1 MYFNVFVGMVY
12 NNLFSGCLPVLYWRQ
27 MDSCRRGHRR
37 RPRPSHSGQ
46 CSPPWG
52 SYPPRSEDLQGS
64 RKCIPTHKGVAME
77 MGDLKKKNLLIYF
90 LSNS

>member
-1 MYFNVFVGMVY
+1 MFDQSNFFYVFVGIVY
-12 NNLFSGCLPVLYWRQ
+12 NSFSSGCLPVLYWRQ

-64 RKCIPTHKGVAME
+64 SEYMPTHMGVAME
-77 MGDLKKKNLLIYF
+77 MGELKKK
-90 LSNS
+90 